1 MKNVLLDAMD
11 KRKSFHSFKANRP
24 LSIDEIGKIEAFFE
38 QITTLENN
46 KIALKLVKK
55 ETTSCSKGEYCI
67 NIYADK
73 EDKDHLLNVGYV
85 GEQLDLYLTSLG
97 IGVCWYGFGRTQ
109 DKKYKDLDFIIML
122 NIQKVDDDEWRTD
135 YHDTKRRSVD
145 KFWSGEKLPGV
156 SERCGYAPS
165 SCNTQPWL
173 VEHTGDKLIVSMTLS
188 RVSIIP
194 PRLKYFFHEIDM
206 GIFLLFLELLLTKN
220 GISFIR
226 ELENEEGKI
235 ATYTL
240 K

>member
-1 MKNVLLDAMD
+1 MD
-11 KRKSFHSFKANRP
+11 KRKSFHNFKANRP
-24 LSIDEIGKIEAFFE
+24 LSEEECCKIESYFD
-38 QITTLENN
+38 QITTLKNN

-73 EDKDHLLNVGYV
+73 TDEDHLLNVGYV

-109 DKKYKDLDFIIML
+109 DKRYKALDFIIML

-135 YHDTKRRSVD
+135 YTDTKRRPVG
-145 KFWSGEKLPGV
+145 KFWTGEPLPGV
-156 SERCGYAPS
+156 SERVGYAPS

-173 VEHTGDKLIVSMTLS
+173 VEHKDDKLEVSMTLS
-188 RVSIIP
+188 HVSIIP

-206 GIFLLFLELLLTKN
+206 GIFLLFLELLLIKN
-220 GISFIR
+220 GISFSR
-226 ELENEEGKI
+226 EIVNKENKI
-235 ATYTL
+235 AVYTL
-240 K
+240 N